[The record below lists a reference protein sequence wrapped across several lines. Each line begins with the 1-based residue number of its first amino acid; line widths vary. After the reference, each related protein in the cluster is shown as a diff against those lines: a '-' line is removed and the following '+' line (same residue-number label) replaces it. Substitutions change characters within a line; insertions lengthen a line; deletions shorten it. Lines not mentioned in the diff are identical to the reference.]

1 MRRLIPENLVKL
13 LRVRDFVWLWSGATV
28 SLFGDGIYFVT
39 IAWEV
44 YRISNA
50 PTALGV
56 VSAAFALPQVLLLVL
71 GGVLSDRL
79 DRRLVMFLGNLVS
92 GLMIGGLGT
101 LVLLHQIRLWEIVVL
116 VAVYGVSQAFFMPAS
131 RAIVPS
137 LIDPELMP
145 QAMALEQFVQPLTS
159 SLIGPAV
166 GGLLVAAGGTGL
178 ALLIDAGTFVVAA
191 AALAAMS
198 SGHAAPAQGAAG
210 EPQGRFAILREA
222 RQALQFVRGLPW
234 IWAGLAA
241 AGIANIALTGPLTVL
256 IPYLIKYRLHSGP
269 ETLGLFGACGGLG
282 AILAAVYVGW
292 RGVPRRSV
300 SWIFLSWAV
309 GTAALVPMGLAGAAW
324 QLLPLA
330 FLTLGGITLGNVIW
344 FSRMGV
350 EVPGY
355 ILGRVAS
362 LDMMVSFSLTPLS
375 NAVTGPLAGVIGAR
389 PVLVAAG
396 ALGAV
401 VPLLFLLTVPEL
413 TGDRRPDTRAAPS

>member
-1 MRRLIPENLVKL
+1 MKL
-13 LRVRDFVWLWSGATV
+13 LQVRDFVWLWSGATV
-28 SLFGDGIYFVT
+28 SLFGDGIYFVS

-79 DRRLVMFLGNLVS
+79 DRRQVMFLSNLVS
-92 GLMIGGLGT
+92 GLMIGALGT
-101 LVLLHQIRLWEIVVL
+101 LVVLHQIRLWEIVVL

-137 LIDPELMP
+137 LIDAELVP

-159 SLIGPAV
+159 TLIGPAV

-210 EPQGRFAILREA
+210 KPQWRFAILGEA

-234 IWAGLAA
+234 LWAGLGAA
-241 AGIANIALTGPLTVL
+241 AIGNIALTGPLTVL

-269 ETLGLFGACGGLG
+269 QTLGLFGACGGLG
-282 AILAAVYVGW
+282 AISAAVYVGW

-300 SWIFLSWAV
+300 NWIFLSWAI

-324 QLLPLA
+324 ELLPLA
-330 FLTLGGITLGNVIW
+330 FVTLGGITLGNVIW

-375 NAVTGPLAGVIGAR
+375 NAVTGPLAGVFGAR
-389 PVLVAAG
+389 QVLVVAG

-401 VPLLFLLTVPEL
+401 VPILFLLMVPGL
-413 TGDRRPDTRAAPS
+413 SGDRRPDTRTAPS